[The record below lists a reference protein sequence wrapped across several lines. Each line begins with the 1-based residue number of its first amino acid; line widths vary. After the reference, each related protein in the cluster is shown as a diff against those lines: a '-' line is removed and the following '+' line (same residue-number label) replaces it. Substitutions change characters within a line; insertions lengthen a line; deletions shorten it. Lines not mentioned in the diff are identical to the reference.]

1 MTRKQ
6 LKAIS
11 TIQTLIGRA
20 ESFHGNDRDRDGFEK
35 GQNALREA
43 SGRAKGAHPG
53 AGGQEAGKIIIQTA
67 PFPLASHCHLVA

>member
-43 SGRAKGAHPG
+43 FRLCLDVLSPYPPQVPDEPKEPTPEPEGRKPV
-53 AGGQEAGKIIIQTA
+53 K
-67 PFPLASHCHLVA
+67 